1 MANTVTKTRISN
13 NIKTMLVENAAVTV
27 PASSVYVNVIDDF
40 PCEDYDRFTIQL
52 RNADADILTAQV
64 WGSLHTSPAALGAT
78 AVPASSYWV
87 QIGDDIAVAATS
99 SALKSISTTG
109 LRKLTIRAKSAGSG
123 TYALPLGNVLVHCQG
138 TI

>member
-1 MANTVTKTRISN
+1 M
-13 NIKTMLVENAAVTV
+13 
-27 PASSVYVNVIDDF
+27 F
-40 PCEDYDRFTIQL
+40 
-52 RNADADILTAQV
+52 DILTAQV
-64 WGSLHTSPAALGAT
+64 WGSLHTSPAALGTT

-123 TYALPLGNVLVHCQG
+123 TYALPLGNVLVH
-138 TI
+138 

>member
-64 WGSLHTSPAALGAT
+64 WGSLHTSPAALGTT